1 MTAED
6 TLNKLHA
13 DLVRQRREIEH
24 DLRRLAEAYGE
35 KMVEYRKVSHGI
47 IGIEDEI
54 QQIKGSG
61 LNDEATIN
69 E

>member
-13 DLVRQRREIEH
+13 DLVRQRREIEY
-24 DLRRLAEAYGE
+24 DLRRLADAYCE

-47 IGIEDEI
+47 IGIENEL
-54 QQIKGSG
+54 KGSG
-61 LNDEATIN
+61 FNDEATTN

>member
-1 MTAED
+1 
-6 TLNKLHA
+6 
-13 DLVRQRREIEH
+13 
-24 DLRRLAEAYGE
+24 
-35 KMVEYRKVSHGI
+35 VEYRKVSHGI
-47 IGIEDEI
+47 IGIEDEL

>member
-6 TLNKLHA
+6 TLNKLHT
-13 DLVRQRREIEH
+13 DLLRQRREIEY
-24 DLRRLAEAYGE
+24 DLKRISEAYGE

-47 IGIEDEI
+47 IGIEDELK
-54 QQIKGSG
+54 KGSG

>member
-6 TLNKLHA
+6 ALNKLHA
-13 DLVRQRREIEH
+13 DLLRQRREIEYE
-24 DLRRLAEAYGE
+24 LRRLADAYGE

-54 QQIKGSG
+54 QQIKGS
-61 LNDEATIN
+61 EIN
-69 E
+69 G

>member
-6 TLNKLHA
+6 ALNKLHA
-13 DLVRQRREIEH
+13 DLIRQRREIEH
-24 DLRRLAEAYGE
+24 DLKRISEAYGE

-47 IGIEDEI
+47 IGIENEL
-54 QQIKGSG
+54 KGSG